1 MTAITI
7 SETHHIQA
15 LQLSVDWF
23 DATRH
28 PDFVAWA
35 DSRLGTGLAT
45 WCSSS
50 DSHGDSEY
58 PDLFVGLEPS
68 LNGEGTDSDMPAA
81 YWDAL
86 VAHAKAVFGT
96 RSSLTASL
104 GHIVIRLSP
113 AT

>member
-7 SETHHIQA
+7 SETHRIQA

-35 DSRLGTGLAT
+35 DRRLGTGLAT
-45 WCSSS
+45 WCASG

-58 PDLFVGLEPS
+58 PDLFVALEPA
-68 LNGEGTDSDMPAA
+68 LNGEGTDADMPAA

-86 VAHAKAVFGT
+86 VAHAKDVFGT
-96 RSSLTASL
+96 RPGLSSPPC
-104 GHIVIRLSP
+104 HIVIRLSS
-113 AT
+113 AS